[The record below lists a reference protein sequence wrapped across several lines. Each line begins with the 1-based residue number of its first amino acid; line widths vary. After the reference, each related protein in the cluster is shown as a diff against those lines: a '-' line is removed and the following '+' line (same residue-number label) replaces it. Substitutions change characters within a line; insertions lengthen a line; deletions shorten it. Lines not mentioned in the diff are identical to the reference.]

1 MFRSFNFLA
10 PKYFKIVWLSNILAL
25 SVPDEGYSRNVH
37 DEGYSRNVP
46 DEGYWTYLMKVIER
60 TWWRLLNVPDEG
72 YWTYWWRLF
81 QKRIVRIQF
90 DIYIFI
96 MTIVTIYK
104 ILNLKIKLTATI

>member
-1 MFRSFNFLA
+1 MKVI
-10 PKYFKIVWLSNILAL
+10 PETYMMKVI
-25 SVPDEGYSRNVH
+25 PE
-37 DEGYSRNVP
+37 
-46 DEGYWTYLMKVIER
+46 TYLMKVIER
-60 TWWRLLNVPDEG
+60 T
-72 YWTYWWRLF
+72 WWRLF

>member
-46 DEGYWTYLMKVIER
+46 DEGY
-60 TWWRLLNVPDEG
+60 
-72 YWTYWWRLF
+72 
-81 QKRIVRIQF
+81 
-90 DIYIFI
+90 
-96 MTIVTIYK
+96 
-104 ILNLKIKLTATI
+104 